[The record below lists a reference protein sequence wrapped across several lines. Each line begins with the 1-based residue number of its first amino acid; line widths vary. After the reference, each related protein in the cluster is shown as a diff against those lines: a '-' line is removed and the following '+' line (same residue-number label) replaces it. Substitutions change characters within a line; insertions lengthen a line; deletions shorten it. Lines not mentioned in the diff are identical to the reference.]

1 MHDCHEQGLYGGLK
15 AVERKLGI
23 PRNVMGVDGSEAV
36 RLWWR
41 SEDDGDQ
48 GTLDTLLEYN
58 REDVGNLRLLRRK
71 LSRRSG

>member
-41 SEDDGDQ
+41 YRDSFDLEA
-48 GTLDTLLEYN
+48 LDRLLKYN
-58 REDVGNLRLLRRK
+58 REDVINLKTLKEKLL
-71 LSRRSG
+71 